1 MTTERR
7 KGDPQIMWVEG
18 CHVTVTVTGLDD
30 KSVSKDLEADRRTRL
45 HGIYLSWL
53 PAASD
58 DKL

>member
-1 MTTERR
+1 
-7 KGDPQIMWVEG
+7 MWVEG

-30 KSVSKDLEADRRTRL
+30 KSVSKDLEASQADRRTRL